1 MLSVTHVPM
10 NTSRAIL
17 LKLASVAGFV
27 SMAALIKA
35 ASDGVPPGQ
44 AVFFRSL
51 FAIPVILIWLR
62 WDGNLRRGLRTANPL
77 GHLWRGLL
85 GTTAMGLN
93 FSALGLLPLP
103 EVTAIFFAAP
113 ILTVIFAAMFLGEQ
127 VRAFRL
133 TAVGLGLVGVLII
146 LSPRLTAFSEGDLST
161 VQALGA
167 VLALMAATFA
177 ALAKIFVR
185 KLVVVEH
192 PATIVFYFSLTAT
205 CLSALTIPFGWAWP
219 SPAEMVFLVLA
230 GVIGGVAQGLLTT
243 AFRHADASVIAPF
256 DYASILLSLAIGY
269 FIFAEVPTLPMLAG
283 ATLVIAA
290 GILIIWRERQLGL
303 ERSKGRQAMTPGG
316 Q

>member
-1 MLSVTHVPM
+1 M

-35 ASDGVPPGQ
+35 ASEGVAPGQ

-51 FAIPVILIWLR
+51 FAIPVILIWLH
-62 WDGNLRRGLRTANPL
+62 WDGNLRQGLRTRNPL
-77 GHLWRGLL
+77 GHLWRGLV

-113 ILTVIFAAMFLGEQ
+113 ILTVIFAAMFLGEE

-133 TAVGLGLVGVLII
+133 TAVALGLIGVLII
-146 LSPRLTAFSEGDLST
+146 LSPRLSAFSEGDVSAAQT
-161 VQALGA
+161 LGA
-167 VLALMAATFA
+167 VLALMAASFA

-185 KLVVVEH
+185 KLVGTEH

-205 CLSALTIPFGWAWP
+205 CLSLLTAPFGWSWP
-219 SPAEMVFLVLA
+219 SPVEFGFLVAA
-230 GVIGGVAQGLLTT
+230 GVIGGVSQGMLTT
-243 AFRHADASVIAPF
+243 AFRHAEAALIAPF
-256 DYASILLSLAIGY
+256 DYASMLLSLLIGY

-283 ATLVIAA
+283 AALVIAA

-303 ERSKGRQAMTPGG
+303 QRGKGRQAMGPGG

>member
-1 MLSVTHVPM
+1 M

-35 ASDGVPPGQ
+35 ASEGVAPGQ

-51 FAIPVILIWLR
+51 FAIPVILLWLH
-62 WDGNLRRGLRTANPL
+62 WDGNLRQGLRTKNPL
-77 GHLWRGLL
+77 GHLWRGLV

-93 FSALGLLPLP
+93 FSALGVLPLP

-113 ILTVIFAAMFLGEQ
+113 ILTVIFAAMFLGEE

-133 TAVGLGLVGVLII
+133 TAVALGLVGVLII
-146 LSPRLTAFSEGDLST
+146 LSPRLSALSEGEVSA
-161 VQALGA
+161 VQTLGA
-167 VLALMAATFA
+167 VLALMAASFA

-185 KLVVVEH
+185 KLVGTEH

-205 CLSALTIPFGWAWP
+205 SLSLLTAPFGWSWP
-219 SPAEMVFLVLA
+219 SPVEFGFLVAA
-230 GVIGGVAQGLLTT
+230 GVIGGVSQGLLTT
-243 AFRHADASVIAPF
+243 AFRHAEAALIAPF
-256 DYASILLSLAIGY
+256 DYASMLLSLLIGY
-269 FIFAEVPTLPMLAG
+269 FIFAEVPTLPMLGG
-283 ATLVIAA
+283 AALVIAA

-303 ERSKGRQAMTPGG
+303 ERGKGRQAMGPGG